1 MFISTCWTIL
11 DHLILYW
18 TMTIGYLRLCLL
30 FCTLLVSSL
39 VLTSSGELPA
49 GLANQTSDEAEYL
62 NFHKCRDAGEAYGAS
77 YLITREHLIYQN
89 TNYSLN
95 WVNCEMASFIMMK
108 EKNLGLRRGTN
119 GTIIQ
124 ALDVLDFSAIHLSAY
139 ERSQRRYARFIKQK
153 NIPETIEVMQQVTQ
167 RLIHRRDTGDYVER
181 NVPELNRTVV
191 VMPFLGTGMGSGHS
205 VLANRYEYLKTCFWS
220 IFPEMPH
227 IVVGVTSEE
236 DYKWCK

>member
-1 MFISTCWTIL
+1 MAVSSIRFCIL
-11 DHLILYW
+11 FNA
-18 TMTIGYLRLCLL
+18 L
-30 FCTLLVSSL
+30 FASSL
-39 VLTSSGELPA
+39 VLKSSGEIPL
-49 GLANQTSDEAEYL
+49 GLINQTKDEAEYL

-108 EKNLGLRRGTN
+108 ERNMAMKRGTN

-139 ERSQRRYARFIKQK
+139 ERSQRRYARLIKSHK
-153 NIPETIEVMQQVTQ
+153 YPETIEVMQQVTQ
-167 RLIHRRDTGDYVER
+167 RLLQRRDSGMHIER
-181 NVPELNRTVV
+181 GVPELNRTVV

-227 IVVGVTSEE
+227 IVVGVTSDE